1 MRLQFQDADSLAVHT
16 ESLHEV
22 KKIKWKNSH
31 KIKKGL
37 LKDNFKDRGVEQI
50 SVKQNRKWEHAA
62 DETVRGEQLA
72 PGATTKA
79 ICSTESQVLGSVTGI
94 TEG

>member
-1 MRLQFQDADSLAVHT
+1 MEEL
-16 ESLHEV
+16 
-22 KKIKWKNSH
+22 H

-50 SVKQNRKWEHAA
+50 SGKQNRKWEHAA

-72 PGATTKA
+72 PGGHQQGNPLNR
-79 ICSTESQVLGSVTGI
+79 IPGSGLSYRYHGVVRMTWGRK
-94 TEG
+94 GGRK